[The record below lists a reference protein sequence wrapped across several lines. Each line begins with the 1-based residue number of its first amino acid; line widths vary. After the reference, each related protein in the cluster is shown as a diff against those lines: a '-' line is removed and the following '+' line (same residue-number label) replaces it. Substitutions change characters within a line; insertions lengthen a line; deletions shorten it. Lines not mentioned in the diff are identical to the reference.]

1 MTFRTRFAP
10 SPTGPL
16 HLGHAYSALY
26 GHRLAEA
33 KNGLWLLRIDD
44 LDHSRSKP
52 EWTQQIF
59 DDLRWLGLAWPEPV
73 RFQSQET
80 ASYQTAL
87 DALARAGVIYPCCCN
102 RADIAQAAAAPQE
115 GVPEFGPDGRIYPGT
130 CRHRSLSQAG
140 VGDALRLNMRK
151 AVKALQKPVT
161 YEEFGTQLSERIT
174 LKPEALIA
182 QVGDVVL
189 RRKDQGAAYHLAV
202 VIDDDAQNIT
212 DVVRGPDLS
221 AATQIHVV
229 LQQLLN
235 IQTPRYHHH
244 ALIRDKTGKRLAK
257 RSDSEALS
265 TLRNAGHSAQDIT
278 ERLFSAG

>member
-44 LDHSRSKP
+44 LDHNRSKP

-87 DALARAGVIYPCCCN
+87 DALARARLIYPCCCN

-140 VGDALRLNMRK
+140 AGDALRLNMRK

-212 DVVRGPDLS
+212 DVVRGADLS

-244 ALIRDKTGKRLAK
+244 ALIRDETGKRLAK

-265 TLRNAGHSAQDIT
+265 TLRNAGYSAQDIT
-278 ERLFSAG
+278 KRFF

>member
-189 RRKDQGAAYHLAV
+189 RRKNQGAAYHLAV

-212 DVVRGPDLS
+212 DVVRGADLS

>member
-26 GHRLAEA
+26 GHRLAKV

-44 LDHSRSKP
+44 LDHNRSKP

-87 DALARAGVIYPCCCN
+87 DTLARARLIYPCCCN

-130 CRHRSLSQAG
+130 CRHRRLSQAG
-140 VGDALRLNMRK
+140 AGDALRLNMRK
-151 AVKALQKPVT
+151 AVRALQKSVT

-212 DVVRGPDLS
+212 DVVRGADLS

-244 ALIRDKTGKRLAK
+244 ALIRDETGKRLAK
-257 RSDSEALS
+257 RSDSKALS
-265 TLRNAGHSAQDIT
+265 TLRNAGYSAQDIT
-278 ERLFSAG
+278 KRFF

>member
-59 DDLRWLGLAWPEPV
+59 DDLHWLGLAWSEPV

-80 ASYQTAL
+80 DTYQTAL
-87 DALARAGVIYPCCCN
+87 DALARAGLIYPCCCN
-102 RADIAQAAAAPQE
+102 RADITQAAVAPQE

-130 CRHRSLSQAG
+130 CRHRSLSQARP
-140 VGDALRLNMRK
+140 GDALRLDMRK
-151 AVKALQKPVT
+151 AFKALQKPVT
-161 YEEFGTQLSERIT
+161 YEEFGEQHSEQIT
-174 LKPEALIA
+174 LKAEALIA

-212 DVVRGPDLS
+212 DVVRGADLN

-235 IQTPRYHHH
+235 IPTPRYHHH
-244 ALIRDKTGKRLAK
+244 SLIRDETGKRLAK

-278 ERLFSAG
+278 ERLFSAP

>member
-73 RFQSQET
+73 RFQSQEA

-87 DALARAGVIYPCCCN
+87 DALARARLIYPCCCN

-140 VGDALRLNMRK
+140 AGDALRLNMRK

-212 DVVRGPDLS
+212 DVVRGADLS

-244 ALIRDKTGKRLAK
+244 ALIRDETGKRLAK

-265 TLRNAGHSAQDIT
+265 TLRNAGHSAQNIR
-278 ERLFSAG
+278 ERLFSAP

>member
-87 DALARAGVIYPCCCN
+87 DALARARLIYPCCCN

-212 DVVRGPDLS
+212 DVVRGADLS

>member
-115 GVPEFGPDGRIYPGT
+115 GVPGFGPDGRIYPGT
-130 CRHRSLSQAG
+130 CRHRSLSQASA
-140 VGDALRLNMRK
+140 GDALRLNMRK

-212 DVVRGPDLS
+212 DVVRGADLS

-235 IQTPRYHHH
+235 IPTPRYHHH
-244 ALIRDKTGKRLAK
+244 SLIREETGKRLAK

-265 TLRNAGHSAQDIT
+265 SLRKAGHSAQDIT
-278 ERLFSAG
+278 ERLFSAP

>member
-87 DALARAGVIYPCCCN
+87 DALARAKLIYPCCCN

-115 GVPEFGPDGRIYPGT
+115 GVPEFGPDGRVYPGT
-130 CRHRSLSQAG
+130 CRQRSLSQAG
-140 VGDALRLNMRK
+140 AGDALRLNMRK

-182 QVGDVVL
+182 QAGDVVL

-212 DVVRGPDLS
+212 DVVRGADLS

-244 ALIRDKTGKRLAK
+244 ALIRDETGKRLAK

-265 TLRNAGHSAQDIT
+265 TLRKAGYSAQNIT
-278 ERLFSAG
+278 ERLFSAP

>member
-44 LDHSRSKP
+44 LDHNRSKP

-87 DALARAGVIYPCCCN
+87 DELARAKLIYPCCCN

-140 VGDALRLNMRK
+140 AGDALRLNMRK

-182 QVGDVVL
+182 QAGDVVL

-212 DVVRGPDLS
+212 DVVRGADLS

-244 ALIRDKTGKRLAK
+244 ALIRDETGKRLAK

-265 TLRNAGHSAQDIT
+265 TLRKAGHSAQNIT
-278 ERLFSAG
+278 ERLFSAP

>member
-87 DALARAGVIYPCCCN
+87 DTLARARLIYPCCCN

-140 VGDALRLNMRK
+140 AGDALRLNMRK
-151 AVKALQKPVT
+151 AVKALQKSVT

-182 QVGDVVL
+182 QAGDVVL

-212 DVVRGPDLS
+212 DVVRGADLS

-244 ALIRDKTGKRLAK
+244 ALIRDETGKRLAK

-265 TLRNAGHSAQDIT
+265 TLRKAGYSAQNIT
-278 ERLFSAG
+278 EPLFSAP

>member
-1 MTFRTRFAP
+1 MTLRTRFAP

-26 GHRLAEA
+26 GPRLAEA

-73 RFQSQET
+73 RFQSQKT

-212 DVVRGPDLS
+212 DVVRGADLS

>member
-1 MTFRTRFAP
+1 VTLRTRFAP

-73 RFQSQET
+73 RFQSQKT

-212 DVVRGPDLS
+212 DVVRGADLS

-229 LQQLLN
+229 LQHLLN

>member
-59 DDLRWLGLAWPEPV
+59 DDLRWLGLVWPEPV

-130 CRHRSLSQAG
+130 CRQRSLSQAG
-140 VGDALRLNMRK
+140 AGDALRLNMRK

-212 DVVRGPDLS
+212 DVVRGADLS

-244 ALIRDKTGKRLAK
+244 ALIRDETGKRLAK

-265 TLRNAGHSAQDIT
+265 TLRKAGHSAQNIT
-278 ERLFSAG
+278 ERLFSAP

>member
-212 DVVRGPDLS
+212 DVVRGADLS

-265 TLRNAGHSAQDIT
+265 TLRNAGHPAQDIT

>member
-44 LDHSRSKP
+44 LDRNRSKP

-87 DALARAGVIYPCCCN
+87 DTLARARLIYPCCCN

-130 CRHRSLSQAG
+130 CRHRRLSQAG
-140 VGDALRLNMRK
+140 AGDALRLNMRK

-182 QVGDVVL
+182 QAGDVVL
-189 RRKDQGAAYHLAV
+189 RRKDQRAAYHLAV

-212 DVVRGPDLS
+212 DVVRGADLS

-244 ALIRDKTGKRLAK
+244 ALIRDETGKRLAK

-265 TLRNAGHSAQDIT
+265 TLRNAGYSAQDIT
-278 ERLFSAG
+278 KRFF

>member
-44 LDHSRSKP
+44 LDHNRSKP

-87 DALARAGVIYPCCCN
+87 DALARAKLIYPCCCN

-130 CRHRSLSQAG
+130 CRHRRLSQAG
-140 VGDALRLNMRK
+140 AGDALRLNMRK

-212 DVVRGPDLS
+212 DVVRGADLS

-244 ALIRDKTGKRLAK
+244 ALIRDETGKRLAK

-265 TLRNAGHSAQDIT
+265 TLRNAGHSAQNIT
-278 ERLFSAG
+278 ERLFSAP

>member
-140 VGDALRLNMRK
+140 AGDALRLNMRK

-212 DVVRGPDLS
+212 DVVRGADLS

-265 TLRNAGHSAQDIT
+265 TLRNAGYSAQDIT
-278 ERLFSAG
+278 ERFF

>member
-87 DALARAGVIYPCCCN
+87 DELARAKLIYPCCCN

-130 CRHRSLSQAG
+130 CRHRRLSQAG
-140 VGDALRLNMRK
+140 AGDALRLNMRK
-151 AVKALQKPVT
+151 AVRALQKPVT

-182 QVGDVVL
+182 QAGDVVL

-212 DVVRGPDLS
+212 DVVRGADLS

-244 ALIRDKTGKRLAK
+244 ALIRDETGKRLAK

-265 TLRNAGHSAQDIT
+265 TLRKAGYSAQNIT
-278 ERLFSAG
+278 ERLFSAP

>member
-87 DALARAGVIYPCCCN
+87 DALARAKLIYPCCCN

-140 VGDALRLNMRK
+140 AGDALRLNMRK

-182 QVGDVVL
+182 QAGDVVL

-212 DVVRGPDLS
+212 DVVRGADLS

-244 ALIRDKTGKRLAK
+244 ALIRDETGKRLAK

-265 TLRNAGHSAQDIT
+265 TLRKAGHSAQNIT
-278 ERLFSAG
+278 ERLFSAP

>member
-44 LDHSRSKP
+44 LDRNRSKP

-87 DALARAGVIYPCCCN
+87 DALARAKLIYPCCCN

-130 CRHRSLSQAG
+130 CRHRRLSQAG
-140 VGDALRLNMRK
+140 AGDALRLNMRK

-212 DVVRGPDLS
+212 DVVRGADLS

-244 ALIRDKTGKRLAK
+244 ALIRDETGKRLAK
-257 RSDSEALS
+257 RSDSKALS
-265 TLRNAGHSAQDIT
+265 SLRKAGHSAQDIT
-278 ERLFSAG
+278 EHLFSAP

>member
-44 LDHSRSKP
+44 LDRSRSKP

-73 RFQSQET
+73 RFQSQEA

-87 DALARAGVIYPCCCN
+87 DTLARAKLIYPCCCN

-130 CRHRSLSQAG
+130 CRHRRLSQAG
-140 VGDALRLNMRK
+140 AGDALRLNMRK
-151 AVKALQKPVT
+151 AVRALQKPVT

-212 DVVRGPDLS
+212 DVVRGADLN

-235 IQTPRYHHH
+235 IPTPRYHHH
-244 ALIRDKTGKRLAK
+244 SLIRDETGKRLAK
-257 RSDSEALS
+257 RSDSKALS
-265 TLRNAGHSAQDIT
+265 SLRKAGHSAQDIT
-278 ERLFSAG
+278 EHLFSAP

>member
-44 LDHSRSKP
+44 LDRNRSKP

-87 DALARAGVIYPCCCN
+87 DALARAKLIYPCCCN

-130 CRHRSLSQAG
+130 CRHRRLSQAG
-140 VGDALRLNMRK
+140 AGDALRLNMRK

-212 DVVRGPDLS
+212 DVVRGADLS

-265 TLRNAGHSAQDIT
+265 TLRNAGHSAQDVT
-278 ERLFSAG
+278 ERLFSAA

>member
-1 MTFRTRFAP
+1 MTLRTRFAP

-73 RFQSQET
+73 RFQSQKT

-212 DVVRGPDLS
+212 DVVRGADLS

-229 LQQLLN
+229 LQHLLN

>member
-44 LDHSRSKP
+44 LDRNRSKP

-87 DALARAGVIYPCCCN
+87 DTLARARLIYPCCCN

-130 CRHRSLSQAG
+130 CRHRRLSQAG
-140 VGDALRLNMRK
+140 AGDALRLNMRK
-151 AVKALQKPVT
+151 AVRALQKSVT

-182 QVGDVVL
+182 QAGDVVL
-189 RRKDQGAAYHLAV
+189 RRKDQRAAYHLAV

-212 DVVRGPDLS
+212 DVVRGADLS

-244 ALIRDKTGKRLAK
+244 ALIRDETGKRLAK
-257 RSDSEALS
+257 RSDSKALS
-265 TLRNAGHSAQDIT
+265 TLRNAGYSAQDIT
-278 ERLFSAG
+278 KRFF

>member
-44 LDHSRSKP
+44 LDRNRSKP

-80 ASYQTAL
+80 ASYQAAL
-87 DALARAGVIYPCCCN
+87 DTLARARLIYPCCCN

-130 CRHRSLSQAG
+130 CRHRRLSQAG
-140 VGDALRLNMRK
+140 AGDALRLNMRK
-151 AVKALQKPVT
+151 AVNSLQKPVT

-182 QVGDVVL
+182 QAGDVVL
-189 RRKDQGAAYHLAV
+189 RRKDQRAAYHLAV

-212 DVVRGPDLS
+212 DVVRGADLS

-244 ALIRDKTGKRLAK
+244 ALIRDETGKRLAK

-265 TLRNAGHSAQDIT
+265 TLRNAGYSAQDIT
-278 ERLFSAG
+278 KRFF

>member
-1 MTFRTRFAP
+1 VTLRTRFAP

-73 RFQSQET
+73 RFQSQKT

-212 DVVRGPDLS
+212 DVVRGADLS

>member
-73 RFQSQET
+73 RFQSQKT

-212 DVVRGPDLS
+212 DVVRGADLS
-221 AATQIHVV
+221 
-229 LQQLLN
+229 
-235 IQTPRYHHH
+235 
-244 ALIRDKTGKRLAK
+244 
-257 RSDSEALS
+257 
-265 TLRNAGHSAQDIT
+265 
-278 ERLFSAG
+278 

>member
-87 DALARAGVIYPCCCN
+87 DALARAKLIYPCCCN

-130 CRHRSLSQAG
+130 CRQRSLSQAG
-140 VGDALRLNMRK
+140 AGDALRLNMRK

-212 DVVRGPDLS
+212 DVVRGADLS

-244 ALIRDKTGKRLAK
+244 ALIRDETGKRLAK

-265 TLRNAGHSAQDIT
+265 TLRKAGYSAQNIT
-278 ERLFSAG
+278 ERLFSAP

>member
-44 LDHSRSKP
+44 LDRNRSKP

-87 DALARAGVIYPCCCN
+87 DTLARARLIYPCCCN

-130 CRHRSLSQAG
+130 CRHRRLSQAG
-140 VGDALRLNMRK
+140 AGDALRLNMRK
-151 AVKALQKPVT
+151 AVRALQKSVT

-212 DVVRGPDLS
+212 DVVRGADLS

-244 ALIRDKTGKRLAK
+244 ALIRDETGKRLAK

-265 TLRNAGHSAQDIT
+265 TLRKAGHSAQNIT
-278 ERLFSAG
+278 ERLFSAP

>member
-1 MTFRTRFAP
+1 VTFRTRFAP

-73 RFQSQET
+73 RFQSQKT

-212 DVVRGPDLS
+212 DVVRGADLS

>member
-140 VGDALRLNMRK
+140 AGDALRLNMRK

-212 DVVRGPDLS
+212 DVVRGADLS

>member
-130 CRHRSLSQAG
+130 CRHRRLSQAG
-140 VGDALRLNMRK
+140 AGDALRLNMRK

-212 DVVRGPDLS
+212 DVVRGADLS

-244 ALIRDKTGKRLAK
+244 ALIRDETGKRLAK

-265 TLRNAGHSAQDIT
+265 TLRNAGHSAQNIT
-278 ERLFSAG
+278 ERLFSAP

>member
-87 DALARAGVIYPCCCN
+87 DTLARARLIYPCCCN

-130 CRHRSLSQAG
+130 CRHRRLSQAG
-140 VGDALRLNMRK
+140 AGDALRLNMRK
-151 AVKALQKPVT
+151 AVRALQKPVT

-212 DVVRGPDLS
+212 DVVRGADLS

-244 ALIRDKTGKRLAK
+244 ALIRDETGKRLAK

-265 TLRNAGHSAQDIT
+265 TLRNAGYSAQDIT
-278 ERLFSAG
+278 KRFF

>member
-151 AVKALQKPVT
+151 AIKALQKPVT
-161 YEEFGTQLSERIT
+161 YEEFGAQLSERIT

-212 DVVRGPDLS
+212 DVVRGADLS

>member
-52 EWTQQIF
+52 DWTQQIF

-73 RFQSQET
+73 RFQSQKT

-140 VGDALRLNMRK
+140 AGDALRLNMRK
-151 AVKALQKPVT
+151 AIKALQKPVT
-161 YEEFGTQLSERIT
+161 YEEFGAQLSERIT

-212 DVVRGPDLS
+212 DVVRGADLS

-235 IQTPRYHHH
+235 IQTTRYHHH

>member
-44 LDHSRSKP
+44 LDRNRSKP

-87 DALARAGVIYPCCCN
+87 DALARARLIYPCCCN

-130 CRHRSLSQAG
+130 CRHRRLSQAG
-140 VGDALRLNMRK
+140 AGDALRLNMRK
-151 AVKALQKPVT
+151 AVRALQKSVT

-212 DVVRGPDLS
+212 DVVRGADLS

-244 ALIRDKTGKRLAK
+244 ALIRDETGKRLAK

-265 TLRNAGHSAQDIT
+265 TLRKAGHSAQNIT
-278 ERLFSAG
+278 ERLFSAP

>member
-87 DALARAGVIYPCCCN
+87 DALARAKLIYPCCCN

-130 CRHRSLSQAG
+130 CRHRRLSQAG
-140 VGDALRLNMRK
+140 AGDALRLNMRK
-151 AVKALQKPVT
+151 AVRALQKSVT

-212 DVVRGPDLS
+212 DVVRGADLS

-244 ALIRDKTGKRLAK
+244 ALIRDETGKRLAK

-265 TLRNAGHSAQDIT
+265 TLRNAGYSAQDIT
-278 ERLFSAG
+278 KRFF

>member
-44 LDHSRSKP
+44 LDRNRSKP

-87 DALARAGVIYPCCCN
+87 DTLARARLIYPCCCN

-130 CRHRSLSQAG
+130 CRHRRLSQAG
-140 VGDALRLNMRK
+140 AGDALRLNMRK
-151 AVKALQKPVT
+151 AVRALQKSVT

-212 DVVRGPDLS
+212 DVVRGADLS

-244 ALIRDKTGKRLAK
+244 ALIRNETGKRLAK

-265 TLRNAGHSAQDIT
+265 TLRNAGYSAQDIT
-278 ERLFSAG
+278 KRFF

>member
-44 LDHSRSKP
+44 LDRNRSKP

-80 ASYQTAL
+80 ASYQAAL
-87 DALARAGVIYPCCCN
+87 DTLARARLIYPCSCN

-130 CRHRSLSQAG
+130 CRHRRLSQAG
-140 VGDALRLNMRK
+140 AGDALRLNMRK
-151 AVKALQKPVT
+151 AVRALQKPVT

-182 QVGDVVL
+182 QAGDVVL
-189 RRKDQGAAYHLAV
+189 RRKDQRAAYHLAV

-212 DVVRGPDLS
+212 DVVRGADLS

-244 ALIRDKTGKRLAK
+244 ALIRDETGKRLAK

-265 TLRNAGHSAQDIT
+265 TLRNAGYSAQDIT
-278 ERLFSAG
+278 ERLLSAA

>member
-140 VGDALRLNMRK
+140 IGDALRLNMRK

-212 DVVRGPDLS
+212 DVVRGADLS

-229 LQQLLN
+229 LQHLLN